1 MLHDTSTGQRPHTR
15 WNRMSIGYRTTTAGH
30 RTLPAQAAIIAAET
44 AAPRG
49 VWPRDPRSGV
59 GDDLR

>member
-1 MLHDTSTGQRPHTR
+1 
-15 WNRMSIGYRTTTAGH
+15 MSIGYRTTTAGR
-30 RTLPAQAAIIAAET
+30 RTLPAQGAIIAAET

-49 VWPRDPRSGV
+49 GWPRDPRSGV